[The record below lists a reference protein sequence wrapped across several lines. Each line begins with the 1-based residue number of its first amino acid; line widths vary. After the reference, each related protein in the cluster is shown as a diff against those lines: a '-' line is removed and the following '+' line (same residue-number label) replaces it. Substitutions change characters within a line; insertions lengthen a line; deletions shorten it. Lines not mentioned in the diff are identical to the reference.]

1 MTWPPSRTSAPP
13 ALSWSRPS
21 ATQAAFSLQHNCHCS
36 GDGDGDVDDDVDVDG
51 DGDGD
56 NDVDGDG
63 DNDADGDVDGDVDGD
78 EDFLVRYNSI
88 SLYGTVWMR
97 VLPQVSLF
105 KRSIRKVCATCWI
118 LKVHSCAFMSFL
130 FAA

>member
-13 ALSWSRPS
+13 APSWSRPS
-21 ATQAAFSLQHNCHCS
+21 ATQAAFSLQHNCHCT
-36 GDGDGDVDDDVDVDG
+36 GDGDGDNDGDGDGDGDGDNDGDVDG

-56 NDVDGDG
+56 NDVDGD
-63 DNDADGDVDGDVDGD
+63 ATD
-78 EDFLVRYNSI
+78 EDFLVWYNSI
-88 SLYGTVWMR
+88 SMELYEWGS
-97 VLPQVSLF
+97 QVSLF
-105 KRSIRKVCATCWI
+105 ERSIRKVCATCWI

>member
-13 ALSWSRPS
+13 APSWSRPS
-21 ATQAAFSLQHNCHCS
+21 ATQAAFSLQHNCHCT
-36 GDGDGDVDDDVDVDG
+36 G

-56 NDVDGDG
+56 NDVDVDG
-63 DNDADGDVDGDVDGD
+63 DNDVDVDGDNDVDGDATD

-88 SLYGTVWMR
+88 SMELYEWGS
-97 VLPQVSLF
+97 QVSLF
-105 KRSIRKVCATCWI
+105 ERSIRKVCATCWI
-118 LKVHSCAFMSFL
+118 LKVHSCAFMTFL